1 MHVCPPSGDGMHVAR
16 NNDTNILIRSS
27 AITTHTISGALIQE
41 VIEHANRANKLTKQM
56 HDYHNDYELIN
67 NYLRDNDNTCPFV
80 ITGLSGAGKSSF
92 MAFVAKKVKFLMIT
106 KNSKI

>member
-1 MHVCPPSGDGMHVAR
+1 MNSVKKLVSEEDDR
-16 NNDTNILIRSS
+16 YKLSS
-27 AITTHTISGALIQE
+27 NQSALIQE